1 MSTYGYIFY
10 KYQIASNPQ
19 ASQAFKTA
27 WNNNVSVLCLADMW
41 INGIKSLPVATP
53 EPHAAI
59 EYYHLRL
66 KSRLLKENHANFQ
79 PRIDWLIHT
88 LTTEFHSLYWLDQYN
103 LETGYFENLWDN
115 YFSSNAW
122 YHALHI
128 PDVDV
133 ILDDQN
139 LHLAKVISQTDRSLV
154 YTVWNPGS
162 EFSLCDC
169 PWSRMGNLC
178 KHVIK
183 VATFCRNRQVA
194 RPLLSAQVYKQAL
207 LNLLHNPPD
216 DPLVLDHT
224 ILHMARLQQE
234 IKSLEDL
241 SNNGLLQPLPPDLSS
256 QMAENSLL
264 FQRLH

>member
-1 MSTYGYIFY
+1 
-10 KYQIASNPQ
+10 
-19 ASQAFKTA
+19 
-27 WNNNVSVLCLADMW
+27 MW
-41 INGIKSLPVATP
+41 INGIKSLPVTTP

-59 EYYHLRL
+59 ESYHLRL
-66 KSRLLKENHANFQ
+66 KSRLFKERYASFW

-103 LETGYFENLWDN
+103 ISGHFDNLLDN
-115 YFSSNAW
+115 SFSTNAW

-133 ILDDQN
+133 ILDQN
-139 LHLAKVISQTDRSLV
+139 LHLAKVVSQKDRSLA

-162 EFSLCDC
+162 EFSLCNC
-169 PWSRMGNLC
+169 SWSRLGNLC

-183 VATFCRNRQVA
+183 VATFCRSRQVA

-207 LNLLHNPPD
+207 LTLIQNPPD
-216 DPLVLDHT
+216 DPLVLDHA
-224 ILHMARLQQE
+224 ILHVARLQQD
-234 IKSLEDL
+234 IKSLEEL

-256 QMAENSLL
+256 PMAENLL
-264 FQRLH
+264 FPHLY